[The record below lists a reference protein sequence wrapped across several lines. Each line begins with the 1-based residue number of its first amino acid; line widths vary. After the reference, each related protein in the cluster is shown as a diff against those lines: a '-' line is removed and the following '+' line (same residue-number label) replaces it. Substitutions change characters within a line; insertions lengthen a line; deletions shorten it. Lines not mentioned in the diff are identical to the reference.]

1 MLKLSILIISLFYF
15 IFILPKYYSWFFT
28 INFLFSS
35 TPIFILSI
43 IIPSNDLISFN
54 QYFSIN
60 SRRILLILLSLW
72 ISSLIIISSSSI
84 LILKSNSLFISIS
97 ILIFLILFLSFSTN
111 NLFIFFI
118 FFESSL
124 IPIFRII
131 IIWGY
136 QPERLQASL
145 YLIIYTISAS
155 LPLLLIIFFIYK
167 FNIHL
172 NIFIYNWIFPKSYFS
187 NFFWV
192 IILIAFLVKLPIFIF
207 HLWLPKAH
215 VEAPVAG
222 SIILAGVLLKLGR
235 YGVLRLSE
243 LFQFINKFISI
254 ILIPVCLIG
263 RTIINIICLR
273 QTDLKALIA
282 YSSVRHIAILL
293 GGTLTSSSW
302 GWIGII
308 ILIIAHGLTSSALF
322 YIINILYLSF
332 NTRRIFLIKGM
343 LIIFPIFSF
352 WWLIINIFNIRIPP
366 SINFLRE
373 IIIFSSLIPISSFL
387 LIFIRTTIFFSAAY
401 SFYIY
406 SSSQHGN
413 FLSYLNN
420 INSIPSIS
428 FISIILHFFPLLFL
442 IFKIS
447 CFF

>member
-1 MLKLSILIISLFYF
+1 MLKLSMLIISLFYF

-28 INFLFSS
+28 MNFLFSS
-35 TPIFILSI
+35 TPIFILSMM
-43 IIPSNDLISFN
+43 IPSNDLISFN

-60 SRRILLILLSLW
+60 SSSMLLILLSLW
-72 ISSLIIISSSSI
+72 ISSLMIMSSSSI
-84 LILKSNSLFISIS
+84 LMLKSNSLFISIS
-97 ILIFLILFLSFSTN
+97 ILMFLILFLSFSTN

-124 IPIFRII
+124 IPIFSMIM
-131 IIWGY
+131 IWGY

-155 LPLLLIIFFIYK
+155 LPLLLMIFFIYK
-167 FNIHL
+167 FNMHL
-172 NIFIYNWIFPKSYFS
+172 NMFMYNWIFPKSYFS

-192 IILIAFLVKLPIFIF
+192 MMLIAFLVKLPMFMF

-222 SIILAGVLLKLGR
+222 SMILAGVLLKLGS

-243 LFQFINKFISI
+243 LFQFMNKFISI

-263 RTIINIICLR
+263 STIINIICLR

-282 YSSVRHIAILL
+282 YSSVSHMAILL

-302 GWIGII
+302 GWMGMI
-308 ILIIAHGLTSSALF
+308 ILMIAHGLTSSALF
-322 YIINILYLSF
+322 YMINILYLSF
-332 NTRRIFLIKGM
+332 NTRSIFLMKGM
-343 LIIFPIFSF
+343 LIMFPMFSF
-352 WWLIINIFNIRIPP
+352 WWLIMNMFNMSIPP
-366 SINFLRE
+366 SINFLSE
-373 IIIFSSLIPISSFL
+373 IMIFSSLIPISSFL
-387 LIFIRTTIFFSAAY
+387 LIFMSTTMFFSAAY

-428 FISIILHFFPLLFL
+428 FISIMLHFFPLLFL
-442 IFKIS
+442 MFKMS